1 MDVINAAL
9 EAALATSSKEHWTP
23 IVVNVA
29 PATLTI
35 THEQVRRP
43 RPRPRCRPRPRA
55 VPNPAAVPA
64 DRGGAVRMPRAVP
77 LVHGCGQRRALL
89 RFHHGQRAR
98 RVPLPHGVV

>member
-35 THEQVRRP
+35 IHEQVGLAL
-43 RPRPRCRPRPRA
+43 RCS
-55 VPNPAAVPA
+55 VPI
-64 DRGGAVRMPRAVP
+64 
-77 LVHGCGQRRALL
+77 LL
-89 RFHHGQRAR
+89 PWWGWW
-98 RVPLPHGVV
+98 